1 VARPLEPT
9 DPFDVVR
16 RLYRAINAGDV
27 DAIASLYAEDAVA
40 EQVFDGVFALDGRV
54 AIAGAY
60 REYLASGAGGLGGG
74 ERIHPRMIGGIQTG
88 WGWVQADWI
97 EKIGDG
103 LTLCIQRAGHSH
115 FLIENAQIRR
125 HRRVITVEGEGAID
139 REPPPPSS
147 RKYPARPITGVGAVI
162 ICEPTEWGAG
172 APASGRAR
180 RGAGGPA
187 AGTSGVVLIK
197 RLHEPLAGH
206 WSLPGGTLD
215 LGETLESATAREAL
229 EETGLV
235 VDVGP
240 LVDVF
245 DRILLDDEGKVRYH
259 FVLVDYLCRPIG
271 GQLRAGSDAADV
283 VVAAPADL
291 GQYRLAAKAADI
303 IQKAFS
309 MEGQW

>member
-1 VARPLEPT
+1 MTLAVT

-16 RLYRAINAGDV
+16 RLFRAINARDLHT
-27 DAIASLYAEDAVA
+27 IAALYAGDAVV
-40 EQVFDGVFALDGRV
+40 EQVFDGVFALDGRE
-54 AIAGAY
+54 AIVEAY
-60 REYLASGAGGLGGG
+60 RAELASTRGALAGGA
-74 ERIHPRMIGGIQTG
+74 RIHPRTIGGIQTG

-97 EKIGDG
+97 ECINGDG
-103 LTLCIQRAGHSH
+103 LTLCTQRAGHSH

-125 HRRVITVEGEGAID
+125 HRRVITAEGDGAID

-162 ICEPTEWGAG
+162 MTEG
-172 APASGRAR
+172 
-180 RGAGGPA
+180 
-187 AGTSGVVLIK
+187 GVVLIK

-215 LGETLESATAREAL
+215 LGETLESAAAREAL

-240 LVDVF
+240 VVDVF

-271 GQLRAGSDAADV
+271 GALRAGSDAADTV
-283 VVAAPADL
+283 IARPDDL

-303 IQKAFS
+303 IHKAFS

>member
-1 VARPLEPT
+1 MTLAVT

-16 RLYRAINAGDV
+16 RLFRAINAGDL
-27 DAIASLYAEDAVA
+27 DTIAALYATDAVV
-40 EQVFDGVFALDGRV
+40 EQVFDGVFALDGRD
-54 AIAGAY
+54 AIVEAY
-60 REYLASGAGGLGGG
+60 RAELASTRGALAGG
-74 ERIHPRMIGGIQTG
+74 ERIHPRTIGGIQTG

-97 EKIGDG
+97 EMVGDG

-125 HRRVITVEGEGAID
+125 HRRVITAEGEGAID

-147 RKYPARPITGVGAVI
+147 RKYPARPIAGVGAVI
-162 ICEPTEWGAG
+162 ICESTEWGAG

-187 AGTSGVVLIK
+187 AAIDGGVVLIK

-215 LGETLESATAREAL
+215 LGETLESAAAREAL

-235 VDVGP
+235 VEVGP
-240 LVDVF
+240 VVDVF
-245 DRILLDDEGKVRYH
+245 DRILLDDAGKVRYH

-271 GQLRAGSDAADV
+271 GELRAGSDAADAV
-283 VVAAPADL
+283 IARPGELA
-291 GQYRLAAKAADI
+291 QYRLAAKAADI
-303 IQKAFS
+303 IHKAFN
-309 MEGQW
+309 MDGQW

>member
-1 VARPLEPT
+1 MEPPFPT

-16 RLYRAINAGDV
+16 RLYRAINAGDL
-27 DAIASLYAEDAVA
+27 ATIGALYAPDAVA
-40 EQVFDGVFALDGRV
+40 EQVFDGVFALDGRD
-54 AIAGAY
+54 AIVEAY
-60 REYLASGAGGLGGG
+60 RGELASTRGALPGGG
-74 ERIHPRMIGGIQTG
+74 RIHPRTIGGIQTG

-97 EKIGDG
+97 ECIKGDG

-125 HRRVITVEGEGAID
+125 HRRVITAEGEGAID

-162 ICEPTEWGAG
+162 MMQG
-172 APASGRAR
+172 
-180 RGAGGPA
+180 
-187 AGTSGVVLIK
+187 GVVLIK

-215 LGETLESATAREAL
+215 LGETLESAAAREAL

-235 VDVGP
+235 VEVGP
-240 LVDVF
+240 VVDVF
-245 DRILLDDEGKVRYH
+245 DRILLDDGGKVRYH

-271 GQLRAGSDAADV
+271 GELRAGSDAADV
-283 VVAAPADL
+283 VIAQPHDL
-291 GQYRLAAKAADI
+291 AQYRLAAKAADI
-303 IQKAFS
+303 IHKALN
-309 MEGQW
+309 MDGQW

>member
-1 VARPLEPT
+1 MTLEPT

-16 RLYRAINAGDV
+16 RLFRAINAGDL
-27 DAIASLYAEDAVA
+27 DGISALYADDAVV
-40 EQVFDGVFALDGRV
+40 EQVFDGVFAIDGRS
-54 AIAGAY
+54 AIVDAY
-60 REYLASGAGGLGGG
+60 RAELAATGGALGGG
-74 ERIHPRMIGGIQTG
+74 ERIRARTIGGIQTG

-97 EKIGDG
+97 ESINGDG
-103 LTLCIQRAGHSH
+103 PHLFIQRAGHSH

-125 HRRVITVEGEGAID
+125 HRRVITAEGEGAID
-139 REPPPPSS
+139 REPPPAST

-172 APASGRAR
+172 VPPSGRAR

-187 AGTSGVVLIK
+187 AKIDDGVVLIK

-215 LGETLESATAREAL
+215 LGETLESAAAREAL

-235 VDVGP
+235 VEVGP
-240 LVDVF
+240 IVDVF

-271 GQLRAGSDAADV
+271 GALRAGSDAADAV
-283 VVAAPADL
+283 IAKPDDL
-291 GQYRLAAKAADI
+291 ARYRLAAKAADI
-303 IQKAFS
+303 IHKAFS
-309 MEGQW
+309 MRDTW